1 MREYLEKYKYH
12 IGGTSIALVV
22 LYFIYNTFVKHDEN
36 LEKDNKSNL
45 IIQKEPDNK
54 FVKAEISHEEF
65 LLFMGTLKGELQNLT
80 QSLVKFNA
88 NQIKNKELLDFR
100 KNLFTKD
107 IIKKNLL
114 IDSITSYKEA
124 QDTSDYIVKFG
135 GTNSP
140 EVYKNVIGF
149 RLVNAI
155 IPYTVY
161 TINEHNKNIL
171 ISFSGSPNS
180 IDLDPGSYTFDELGY
195 HLQTKLNDTFSSL
208 LPPKIFTVV
217 ANSTTYKYT
226 ITETTSTPFVLNWSD
241 VTGYSYRLFGFEN
254 ENTPSDTVQKSTH
267 SVDHSVHYADLVINE
282 IPSIACKMSS
292 KGKQIIARI
301 PFNNVSGGLV
311 YYRSPE
317 AELQTSNYFYP
328 MKLSSLNIQL
338 FDDNGNKY
346 DSNNGDNYFEFEIT
360 IVENTELFK

>member
-22 LYFIYNTFVKHDEN
+22 LYILYSTFFSKDEAN
-36 LEKDNKSNL
+36 EDNKSNI

-65 LLFMGTLKGELQNLT
+65 LIFMRTLKGELQNLT
-80 QSLVKFNA
+80 QSLVRFNS

-107 IIKKNLL
+107 IIKKSIL
-114 IDSITSYKEA
+114 IDSITAYKEG
-124 QDTSDYIVKFG
+124 QLDTSDYIVKFG
-135 GTNSP
+135 GSNSP

-161 TINEHNKNIL
+161 TINEHNKNIV
-171 ISFSGSPNS
+171 ISFAGSPTS
-180 IDLDPGSYTFDELGY
+180 IDLVPGSYTFDELGY
-195 HLQTKLNDTFSSL
+195 HLQTKLNDEFIT
-208 LPPKIFTVV
+208 KIFTVV

-226 ITETTSTPFVLNWSD
+226 ITETTSTDFVLNWSD

-254 ENTPSDTVQKSTH
+254 VDTTSETSHTSTH
-267 SVDHSVHYADLVINE
+267 SVDHSVHYADLVIDE

-311 YYRSPE
+311 NYRAP
-317 AELQTSNYFYP
+317 AEEFFSVNYFYP
-328 MKLSSLNIQL
+328 MKLSSLRIQL

-346 DSNNGDNYFEFEIT
+346 DSNHGDNYFEFEIT

>member
-12 IGGTSIALVV
+12 IGGTSIALVI
-22 LYFIYNTFVKHDEN
+22 LYIIYSYTSSKIDG
-36 LEKDNKSNL
+36 LESNQSNI

-65 LLFMGTLKGELQNLT
+65 HIFMGTLKGELQNLT
-80 QSLVKFNA
+80 QSLVQFNA
-88 NQIKNKELLDFR
+88 NQIKNKEFLDFR

-107 IIKKNLL
+107 IIKKNILV
-114 IDSITSYKEA
+114 DSISAYKDN
-124 QDTSDYIVKFG
+124 QDTSDYIVPFG
-135 GTNSP
+135 GSNSP

-161 TINEHNKNIL
+161 TINDHNREL
-171 ISFSGSPNS
+171 IVDS
-180 IDLDPGSYTFDELGY
+180 ITVTLEKGSYTFTELGY
-195 HLQTKLNDTFSSL
+195 HLQIKLNDAFSGSSS
-208 LPPKIFTVV
+208 KVFTVIP
-217 ANSTTYKYT
+217 NSTTYTYK
-226 ITETTSTPFVLNWSD
+226 IQETSSKNFSIYWTQSS
-241 VTGYSYRLFGFEN
+241 GYSHRLFGFEKVDVD
-254 ENTPSDTVQKSTH
+254 SKSSVIESHT
-267 SVDHSVHYADLVINE
+267 SVDHSIYYVDLIIDE
-282 IPSIACKMSS
+282 IPSMACKMSS

-311 YYRSPE
+311 SYRAPE
-317 AELQTSNYFYP
+317 GELQTSNYFYP
-328 MKLSSLNIQL
+328 MKLSSLRIQL

-360 IVENTELFK
+360 IVENTKLFT